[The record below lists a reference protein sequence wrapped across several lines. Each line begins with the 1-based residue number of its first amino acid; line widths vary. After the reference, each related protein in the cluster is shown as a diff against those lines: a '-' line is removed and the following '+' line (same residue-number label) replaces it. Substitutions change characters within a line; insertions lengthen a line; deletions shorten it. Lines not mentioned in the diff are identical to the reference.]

1 MVSTGDG
8 EGPWLAAGYCGL
20 AGFFL
25 LELVLRAPGGASAVS
40 ASEND
45 QGTTRLIIAAY
56 AVATDLPLLAR
67 RWRFA
72 RLPRRFAAA
81 GLLVQGAGLALRAW
95 SMHELGSAYTRTLRT
110 EGEAQPVVRSGPY
123 RLVRHPGY
131 LGSLVTWTG
140 FTLTSRSLPTIALV
154 GGLLAGAYARRTA
167 AEEQLLRRE
176 LSGYARYAEAT
187 SRLLPFVW

>member
-8 EGPWLAAGYCGL
+8 DGPRLAAGYCGL

-25 LELVLRAPGGASAVS
+25 LELVLPAPGGASALS

-67 RWRFA
+67 RRRFA

-81 GLLVQGAGLALRAW
+81 GLRVQGAG
-95 SMHELGSAYTRTLRT
+95 
-110 EGEAQPVVRSGPY
+110 
-123 RLVRHPGY
+123 
-131 LGSLVTWTG
+131 
-140 FTLTSRSLPTIALV
+140 
-154 GGLLAGAYARRTA
+154 LAGAYARRIA

-187 SRLLPFVW
+187 SRLIPFVW